1 MSQPSRREAL
11 KRIGATVAMF
21 GGTSTLAAMSWD
33 QTGVSNHAKAG
44 QRIVRDFRTPPRSDL
59 PEMAVSKQG
68 DDPAALTLAAIDA
81 LGGMAR
87 FVEKG
92 DVVAIKPNIG
102 WDRAPIHA
110 ANTNPQVV
118 AAVVRAAY
126 DAGAKNVV
134 VALREGSS
142 SAKKAEAEGLK
153 VMGIAE
159 AAAWCDLIMFTM
171 PDELQAETYKK
182 YVHDNLKD
190 GAAMAFAHGLNVH
203 FGLIEPKPGVDVIM
217 MAPKGPGHTVRG
229 EYTKGG
235 GVPCLVAVDQDASG
249 KALEI
254 GLSYCSAIGG
264 GRSGIIETN
273 FREECETDL
282 FGEQA
287 VLCGGLVELIR
298 MGFETLVEAGYAP
311 EMAYFECLH
320 EVKLIVDLIY
330 EGGIANMNY
339 SISNTAEYGE
349 YVSGPRVLPY
359 DETKARMK
367 AVLTDIQNGKFV
379 RDFMQ
384 ENAVGQ
390 PHFKAT
396 RRLNDEHQIEQ
407 IGEKLRDMMPWIS
420 AGKMVDKAKN

>member
-1 MSQPSRREAL
+1 
-11 KRIGATVAMF
+11 
-21 GGTSTLAAMSWD
+21 
-33 QTGVSNHAKAG
+33 
-44 QRIVRDFRTPPRSDL
+44 
-59 PEMAVSKQG
+59 
-68 DDPAALTLAAIDA
+68 
-81 LGGMAR
+81 
-87 FVEKG
+87 
-92 DVVAIKPNIG
+92 
-102 WDRAPIHA
+102 
-110 ANTNPQVV
+110 
-118 AAVVRAAY
+118 
-126 DAGAKNVV
+126 
-134 VALREGSS
+134 
-142 SAKKAEAEGLK
+142 
-153 VMGIAE
+153 MGIAE

-171 PDELQAETYKK
+171 PDELQAETYRK
-182 YVHDNLKD
+182 YVHDNLRE
-190 GAAMAFAHGLNVH
+190 GAAIAFAHGLNVH

-229 EYTKGG
+229 EYVKGG
-235 GVPCLVAVDQDASG
+235 GVPCLVAVHNDASG

-273 FREECETDL
+273 FKEECETDL

-349 YVSGPRVLPY
+349 YVTGPRILPY

-367 AVLTDIQNGKFV
+367 AVLDDIQQGRFV
-379 RDFMQ
+379 RDWMT
-384 ENAVGQ
+384 ECAVGQ
-390 PHFKAT
+390 PSLQGDPPQQ
-396 RRLNDEHQIEQ
+396 RRPPDRA
-407 IGEKLRDMMPWIS
+407 GRRD
-420 AGKMVDKAKN
+420 AARHDAVDHRRQDGRQVQELSREWGGARGALPCSVWRSPRPAPYG